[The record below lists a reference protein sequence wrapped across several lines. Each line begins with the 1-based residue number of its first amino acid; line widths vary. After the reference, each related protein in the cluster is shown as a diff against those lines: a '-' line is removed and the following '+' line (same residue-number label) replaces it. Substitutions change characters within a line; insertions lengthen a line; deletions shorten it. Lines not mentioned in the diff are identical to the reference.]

1 MGSLVLQRS
10 QSSQRPTD
18 PDFTYSGE
26 VFAVLVLED
35 RSVFLAISMD
45 QCGLLLYDSHS
56 QYEDGDPATESLPF
70 SGLFGVKACTPSL
83 FADSAKYF
91 FILNLGTGM
100 RKFYTNRQGSTNEW
114 IAMLRTSIHYWQVK
128 KAAQAR
134 LSGSADMSPPHLPA
148 DPFPA
153 REEEPCVD
161 LPQREVVTFDNF
173 TIRNELGSGAFGKVD
188 TYTQFA
194 RTTSWNT
201 GSPRGAVCSI
211 RLL

>member
-10 QSSQRPTD
+10 QSSERPTD

-83 FADSAKYF
+83 FADSQ
-91 FILNLGTGM
+91 ILLHLEPGHWHAEVLHQQTG
-100 RKFYTNRQGSTNEW
+100 Q
-114 IAMLRTSIHYWQVK
+114 H
-128 KAAQAR
+128 
-134 LSGSADMSPPHLPA
+134 
-148 DPFPA
+148 
-153 REEEPCVD
+153 
-161 LPQREVVTFDNF
+161 
-173 TIRNELGSGAFGKVD
+173 
-188 TYTQFA
+188 
-194 RTTSWNT
+194 
-201 GSPRGAVCSI
+201 
-211 RLL
+211 